1 MKELHLAL
9 IGGPQ
14 YDGLLELLP
23 AFEEQTGYQLCVDVR
38 LPHVE
43 LNERMAKD
51 LGTENG
57 RYDLISTHTKYSP
70 SQAEHL
76 LPLDEFVNPNELTD
90 FVPRVLDLCRIADRR
105 NGENSRDGKLMQLP
119 RNLDARLLFYRAD
132 LISAP
137 QTWEEAVAQM
147 VKHKSDDFY
156 GFAFPGRHSGLFGT
170 FYEMLGM
177 AGGDLFDADLQP
189 IFNSEAGEWALNFL
203 YRLHTVERVTPPD
216 LIEHWYYDEISDRFR
231 RGDVLMIGDWPGFYG
246 LYQKRETCPVFDQ
259 YDVAVY
265 PSGPTGI
272 RKSYAGGHTFAIPKA
287 ARDQEGGLAL
297 AKYLTSFKVQW
308 HEASLGGHTPV
319 RQSVFEEMK
328 AAHNGQDVVERDA
341 KRMAALE
348 ETITHYAMIP
358 PKFAEY
364 PLIEDILWAGVQ
376 EAMTGKQTPKEAL
389 LLMEKKVREVLT

>member
-23 AFEEQTGYQLCVDVR
+23 AFEKQTGYRLHIDVR

-51 LGTENG
+51 LGSENG
-57 RYDLISTHTKYSP
+57 YYDLISTHTKYCP

-76 LPLDEFVNPNELTD
+76 RPLDEFVNADELSD
-90 FVPRVLDLCRIADRR
+90 FVPRVLDLCRIA
-105 NGENSRDGKLMQLP
+105 NGTDQTQERLMQLP

-132 LISAP
+132 LIPAP
-137 QTWEEAVAQM
+137 QTWDEAAAQM
-147 VKHKSDDFY
+147 VKYKRDGFY

-177 AGGDLFDADLQP
+177 AGGDLFDAELRP
-189 IFNSEAGEWALNFL
+189 IFKSEAGEWALDFL
-203 YRLHTVERVTPPD
+203 HRLHSLDCVTPPD
-216 LIEHWYYDEISDRFR
+216 LIENWYYDEISDRFR
-231 RGDVLMIGDWPGFYG
+231 NGDVLMIGEWPGYYG
-246 LYQKRETCPVFDQ
+246 LYQKRETCAIFDQ
-259 YDVAVY
+259 FDVAPY
-265 PSGPTGI
+265 PAGPAGL

-287 ARDQEGGLAL
+287 AHDPEGGLTL
-297 AKYLTSFKVQW
+297 AKYLTSPEVQW
-308 HEASLGGHTPV
+308 YEASVSGHTPV
-319 RQSVFEEMK
+319 RQTIFEKMK
-328 AAHNGQDVVERDA
+328 AESGHRTEHDA

-358 PKFAEY
+358 PKFAKY
-364 PLIEDILWAGVQ
+364 PFIEDILWSGVQ
-376 EAMTGKQTPKEAL
+376 EAMTGMYTATESL
-389 LLMEKKVREVLT
+389 LLMEKKVREVLS

>member
-14 YDGLLELLP
+14 YDSLLEWLP
-23 AFEEQTGYQLCVDVR
+23 AFEKQTGYQLHVDVC

-76 LPLDEFVNPNELTD
+76 LPLDEFVTAEELDD
-90 FVPRVLDLCRIADRR
+90 FVPRVLELCRCAIGTGQAHER
-105 NGENSRDGKLMQLP
+105 LMQLP

-132 LISAP
+132 LIPAP
-137 QTWEEAVAQM
+137 QTWDQAIGQM
-147 VKHKSDDFY
+147 MQYKQHDFY

-177 AGGDLFDADLQP
+177 AGGDLFDDDLQP

-203 YRLHTVERVTPPD
+203 HRLHTLERVTPPD
-216 LIEHWYYDEISDRFR
+216 LIENWYYDEISDRFR
-231 RGDVLMIGDWPGFYG
+231 QGDVLMIGDWPGFYG
-246 LYQKRETCPVFDQ
+246 LYQKRDTCAVFDQ
-259 YDVAVY
+259 FDVTVY
-265 PSGPTGI
+265 PAGPAGI
-272 RKSYAGGHTFAIPKA
+272 RRSYAGGHTFAIPKA
-287 ARDQEGGLAL
+287 AREPEAGLAL
-297 AKYLTSFKVQW
+297 AKYLTSLEVQW
-308 HEASLGGHTPV
+308 HEASVGGHTPV
-319 RQSVFEEMK
+319 RQSIFEKMRSSLS
-328 AAHNGQDVVERDA
+328 GQGVTERDA

-348 ETITHYAMIP
+348 ETLNHYAMIP
-358 PKFAEY
+358 PKFSEY
-364 PLIEDILWAGVQ
+364 PRIEDILWSGVQ
-376 EAMTGKQTPKEAL
+376 EAMTGKQTAKEAL
-389 LLMEKKVREVLT
+389 LLMEKKVREVFL

>member
-14 YDGLLELLP
+14 YDGLLALLP
-23 AFEEQTGYQLCVDVR
+23 AFEQQTDYHLHVDVR

-57 RYDLISTHTKYSP
+57 RYDLISTHTKYCP

-76 LPLDEFVNPNELTD
+76 LPLDKLVPVDELSD
-90 FVPRVLDLCRIADRR
+90 FVPRVLNLCRFAYGTDQTH
-105 NGENSRDGKLMQLP
+105 EHLMQLP

-137 QTWEEAVAQM
+137 QTWDEAAAQM
-147 VKHKSDDFY
+147 VKYKRDGFY

-170 FYEMLGM
+170 FYELLGM
-177 AGGDLFDADLQP
+177 AGGDLFDADLKP
-189 IFNSEAGEWALNFL
+189 IFNGEAGEWALNFL
-203 YRLHTVERVTPPD
+203 YRLHTLDRVTPPD
-216 LIEHWYYDEISDRFR
+216 LIENWYYDENSERFR
-231 RGDVLMIGDWPGFYG
+231 GGDVLMIGEWPGFYG
-246 LYQKRETCPVFDQ
+246 LYQRRETCAIFDQ
-259 YDVAVY
+259 FDVAVY
-265 PSGPTGI
+265 PAGPAGI

-287 ARDQEGGLAL
+287 AGDPEGGLAL
-297 AKYLTSFKVQW
+297 AKYLTGPEVQW
-308 HEASLGGHTPV
+308 HEASVSGHTPV
-319 RQSVFEEMK
+319 RQSVFEKMK
-328 AAHNGQDVVERDA
+328 IASSGPGATRDA

-358 PKFAEY
+358 PKFAKY
-364 PLIEDILWAGVQ
+364 PFIEDILWSGVQ
-376 EAMTGKQTPKEAL
+376 DAMTGKYTPRESL